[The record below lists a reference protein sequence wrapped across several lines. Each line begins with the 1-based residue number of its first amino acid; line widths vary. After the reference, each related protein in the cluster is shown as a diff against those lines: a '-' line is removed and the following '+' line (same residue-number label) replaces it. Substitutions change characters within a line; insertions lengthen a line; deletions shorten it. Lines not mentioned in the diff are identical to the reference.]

1 MAEIIITIA
10 SVITAVGVILSLVV
24 AVIHWI
30 DRQNN
35 QDKQIKAIKD
45 EQRIIVSGLL
55 ACLKGLKEQGCNGPV
70 TKGIEDINKYLNEEA
85 HKL

>member
-1 MAEIIITIA
+1 MAETIITIA
-10 SVITAVGVILSLVV
+10 SVITAVSVILSLVV

-55 ACLKGLKEQGCNGPV
+55 ACLQGLKEQGCNGPV
-70 TKGIEDINKYLNEEA
+70 TKGIEDINKYLNEEV
-85 HKL
+85 HK